1 MVPLKGRW
9 YKWEV
14 LLIACIGSLMAP
26 LDSSIIGVSL
36 PEISQSLGM
45 DYASVIWVP
54 TAYLATIAALLLSFG
69 RLSDMKGRKWLYVL
83 GFGIFTVGSVACSL
97 STDGTQ
103 LIASR
108 VFQGIGGAFM
118 MAVSPAMITAA
129 FPGEDRGKAL
139 GINALFVYIGLSM
152 GPPLGGFLT
161 DAYGWQSIFLVNI
174 PIGIVVIA
182 LACIV
187 IKNDSHST
195 HREFDIKGAVLFSI
209 ALVSLLLALTFAE
222 ELGWTSLPVLGGL
235 VIAIVSGYVFL
246 VLERGLGE
254 NAMLNI
260 DLITKNKL
268 FAAANTSALLNYTAF
283 FGISFIISFY
293 LQRVLS
299 LSLVETGFILLMMP
313 MTMAIFAPI
322 SGWLS
327 DRYGSRVL
335 ATSEMVILSV
345 GLLLMATLNESSDP
359 SQVMVALVIIGSG
372 MGVFSS
378 PNTSA
383 IMGCVRKDQLGQ
395 ASGVLSTMRTV
406 GQSLSLAIMGAIIS
420 IIASPDV
427 VTAVFSGGEASSVA
441 ISEFVDGMHVAF
453 IVGAFIALVGAGI
466 SSVRGKVSDD
476 SCTSGP

>member
-1 MVPLKGRW
+1 MTPPKGRW

-14 LLIACIGSLMAP
+14 LLIACIGSMMAP

-54 TAYLATIAALLLSFG
+54 TAYLVTIAALLLSFG
-69 RLSDMKGRKWLYVL
+69 RLSDMIGRKWLYII
-83 GFGIFTVGSVACSL
+83 GFGIFTAGSVACSF
-97 STDGTQ
+97 SSDGTQ

-108 VFQGIGGAFM
+108 VSQGVGGAFM
-118 MAVSPAMITAA
+118 MSVSPALITAA

-139 GINALFVYIGLSM
+139 GINALFVYVGLSM

-161 DAYGWQSIFLVNI
+161 DAYGWPSIFLVNI
-174 PIGIVVIA
+174 PIGIVVVA
-182 LACIV
+182 LAAIV
-187 IKNDSHST
+187 IKDDSRRT
-195 HREFDIKGAVLFSI
+195 HRDFDIKGAVLFSV
-209 ALVSLLLALTFAE
+209 ALVSFLLALTFAE
-222 ELGWTSLPVLGGL
+222 ELGWSSIYVLGGL
-235 VIAIVSGYVFL
+235 ALAIGAGAVFAVI
-246 VLERGLGE
+246 EKGLGE

-260 DLITKNKL
+260 DLITKNRL

-283 FGISFIISFY
+283 FGVNFIISFY

-299 LSLVETGFILLMMP
+299 LTLVETGFILLVMP
-313 MTMAIFAPI
+313 VMMAIFAPI

-327 DRYGSRVL
+327 DRYGSRIL
-335 ATSEMVILSV
+335 ATSGMLIISF
-345 GLLLMATLNESSDP
+345 GLLLLATLNESSDP
-359 SQVMVALVIIGSG
+359 SQVMAMLLIIGFG

-420 IIASPDV
+420 IVASPGI
-427 VTAVFSGGEASSVA
+427 VTAVFSGGDASLVE
-441 ISEFVDGMHVAF
+441 IGEFVDGMRVAF
-453 IVGAFIALVGAGI
+453 FVGAVISLVGAGI
-466 SSVRGKVSDD
+466 SSVRGNSSDD
-476 SCTSGP
+476 SCPP